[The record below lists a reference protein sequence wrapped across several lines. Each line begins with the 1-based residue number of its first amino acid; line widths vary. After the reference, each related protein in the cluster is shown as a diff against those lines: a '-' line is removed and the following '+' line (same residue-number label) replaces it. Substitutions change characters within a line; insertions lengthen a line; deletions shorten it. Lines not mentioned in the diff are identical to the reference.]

1 MKSALRWAGQN
12 GALVVIAGVVLGL
25 AFPMLSDL
33 ARPYLA
39 VAIFIF
45 TFGSFLKFD
54 AKSIGGEVANV
65 KRNALMILWATF
77 GVPLVIF
84 LIIIIARPGPELAQ
98 GLLFWALVPA
108 SPACVA
114 FAAILRLNIPI
125 ALLATVVGT
134 AASPFYI
141 RCLLRCSAA
150 GRLDIDP
157 IATCMELVLLIGGA
171 FVASVAAKRRA
182 GPFIRANP
190 EAMTWTLPAFTS
202 SPGMGS
208 MRGMQAHSP
217 AQPATS
223 ELVFRASGFY
233 ACCFS
238 ASRWIAGTAPR
249 PWRYGR
255 TAALTAG
262 LISGTR
268 TITLAWVVLGD
279 KVLPLADLFLA
290 TGMVAKYTARRAGR
304 TGCWRASSPQT
315 APWRAPPRDAPTH
328 RLGRTS
334 PLRSLQSG
342 ETDCCVDV
350 FRPAARWNPVQ
361 PEASAAS
368 LPPPRRRALRHVR
381 QERAQSLRHGEM
393 RDGGVS
399 FLPHAGKMPGELL
412 AALAAAENEDV
423 EMFKSRASAASF
435 MLEEHR
441 RRAHLAT
448 MGQRRCVRG
457 LLGSGRKA
465 DDISAA
471 AGSNE
476 QHRSKSD

>member
-1 MKSALRWAGQN
+1 M
-12 GALVVIAGVVLGL
+12 VVIAGVVLGL

-84 LIIIIARPGPELAQ
+84 LIIVIARPGPELAQ

-141 RCLLRCSAA
+141 PALASLF
-150 GRLDIDP
+150 GGYRLDIDP

-171 FVASVAAKRRA
+171 FVASVAAKRLA

-190 EAMTWTLPAFTS
+190 EAMTGIAVCAMFLA
-202 SPGMGS
+202 GMGS
-208 MRGMQAHSP
+208 MRGVQAHLL

-223 ELVFRASGFY
+223 LSFVLLAY
-233 ACCFS
+233 ALLFG
-238 ASRWIAGTAPR
+238 AEIVGTALF
-249 PWRYGR
+249 WRYGR

-290 TGMVAKYTARRAGR
+290 TGMVAKYTAPGLTKWLLAR
-304 TGCWRASSPQT
+304 
-315 APWRAPPRDAPTH
+315 
-328 RLGRTS
+328 
-334 PLRSLQSG
+334 
-342 ETDCCVDV
+342 VI
-350 FRPAARWNPVQ
+350 AADGAL
-361 PEASAAS
+361 ASAAS
-368 LPPPRRRALRHVR
+368 RRAD
-381 QERAQSLRHGEM
+381 A
-393 RDGGVS
+393 
-399 FLPHAGKMPGELL
+399 
-412 AALAAAENEDV
+412 
-423 EMFKSRASAASF
+423 
-435 MLEEHR
+435 
-441 RRAHLAT
+441 
-448 MGQRRCVRG
+448 
-457 LLGSGRKA
+457 
-465 DDISAA
+465 
-471 AGSNE
+471 
-476 QHRSKSD
+476 